1 MAMVDLAL
9 EVVRERRMLVA
20 RFARRQRFSSWAL
33 LVGGGGAARG
43 REVAWCQVTNDE
55 LTPEVDARAL
65 LAERLAG
72 AGVPDAVGLLT
83 SSDVGRYV
91 HDAAT
96 SRGLQARCVVTV
108 GLGNRLRA
116 GDAPGPARPLGTIN
130 LLCALSRPLDERAM
144 LEATALCA
152 EARAVALVE
161 SGARSLR
168 SGLPASGTGT
178 DCQVIA
184 SPDAADDEPLTFVGK
199 HTEAGALIGQVV
211 LAAVTTGVRAWLDEH
226 G

>member
-1 MAMVDLAL
+1 MIDLAL
-9 EVVRERRMLVA
+9 EVVRQRRMLVA

-33 LVGGGGAARG
+33 VGGGAARG
-43 REVAWCQVTNDE
+43 RAVAWCQVNDHE
-55 LTPEVDARAL
+55 LTPEIDACAL
-65 LAERLAG
+65 LAERLAI

-91 HDAAT
+91 HHAAT
-96 SRGLQARCVVTV
+96 SAGLDARCVVTV

-116 GDAPGPARPLGTIN
+116 GDGPGPARPVGTIN

-144 LEATALCA
+144 VEATALCA
-152 EARAVALVE
+152 EARAVAVLE
-161 SGARSLR
+161 SGARSVR

-184 SPDAADDEPLTFVGK
+184 APEAADDDEPLTFVGK
-199 HTEAGALIGQVV
+199 HTEAGALIGQIV
-211 LAAVTTGVRAWLDEH
+211 LSAVTTGVRAWLDEH